1 LRASVCALDVCTQ
14 ALSRPAIARRPVSR
28 RRQNHSFI
36 KIIRSVALRETS
48 AHRRR
53 RASDQLQRS
62 SDMTRTIP
70 NTFTA
75 PALPPIVITASE
87 AHRLSALADSSMAVF
102 PRVAQFLA
110 RETDR
115 ARVVADDSE
124 LPDVVR
130 MGARVRYRDDETGDV
145 REVVLVYPHEAD
157 IALRRISVLT
167 PVGAALIGLSVGQT
181 IDFQTPS
188 HQTRA
193 VTILAVKQQ
202 S

>member
-1 LRASVCALDVCTQ
+1 
-14 ALSRPAIARRPVSR
+14 
-28 RRQNHSFI
+28 
-36 KIIRSVALRETS
+36 
-48 AHRRR
+48 
-53 RASDQLQRS
+53 
-62 SDMTRTIP
+62 MTRTIQ
-70 NTFTA
+70 NDFTA

-87 AHRLSALADSSMAVF
+87 AHRLGALADSSMAVF

-130 MGARVRYRDDETGDV
+130 MGSRVRYRDDETGDV

-181 IDFQTPS
+181 IDFKTPS